1 MKNSKTSKV
10 RPTRLRAKRKRQ
22 NIPARYH
29 HGNLRAALIEAGL
42 KALEVNDRR
51 ELSLRELARRV
62 GVSANASYRHF
73 ANKEALLSALAAE
86 GFRRLQAAYTKA
98 TAQQSRSDAGFRATG
113 RAYVHFAIDNP
124 ALFRLMFEHFT
135 LSPEDPE
142 LLEASLACFQWM
154 LNFLAGVIGLT
165 PDDPRVLMNALVGWS
180 TVHGLSHLVLSGQ
193 LDYFGGVTDQLI
205 DAVVN
210 TDVPLFMTPNT

>member
-1 MKNSKTSKV
+1 MKKSKTSKV
-10 RPTRLRAKRKRQ
+10 RPTHLRAKRKRQ

-98 TAQQSRSDAGFRATG
+98 SAQQSRPDAGFRAAG
-113 RAYVHFAIDNP
+113 RVYVQFAIDNP

-135 LSPEDPE
+135 FIQKDPE
-142 LLEASLACFQWM
+142 LLEASMACFQWM
-154 LNFLAGVIGLT
+154 LNFLAGMIGLT
-165 PDDPRVLMNALVGWS
+165 PNDPRVLLNALVGWS

-193 LDYFGGVTDQLI
+193 LESIGGITDQLI

-210 TDVPLFMTPNT
+210 TDVPLFMMLNK